1 MTYAFSNTYAGNLVS
16 TGAQQVLPLEFLP
29 DYFVLVN
36 ETNQNSIANPGV
48 VKRALKMP
56 GQADGGA
63 YLTKNT
69 AGAATDESS
78 VITAGGF
85 YAFDSSQT
93 GLEAAKVITSV
104 SQAASALVTVA
115 AHGLIV
121 GDIVRFFNVTGM
133 QQIGSMDFEV
143 LTVPTANTFTIPLD
157 SSAFLAA
164 GSGGQIRRHKSRGL
178 FFPQHRYITK
188 ITQAAQAVV
197 TTSTAHGYVTGQHVR
212 VNVDATFGMYQIN
225 GLLLKVTYLSPTTFS
240 LAVDSTAFSPFAF
253 PVSAAFP
260 FQFPTV
266 TPAVSLGVSATIAV
280 PFDPFNLVEV
290 RPAFTNKGYFGIVL
304 GSQVCGALN
313 DVLRFYA
320 AKADAYTAF
329 N

>member
-1 MTYAFSNTYAGNLVS
+1 MTYAFSNTYAGSLIS
-16 TGAQQVLPLEFLP
+16 TGAQRVLPLEFIP
-29 DYFVLVN
+29 DYFVLIN
-36 ETNQNSIANPGV
+36 ETNQSSIANPAV

-78 VITAGGF
+78 VITSGGF

-93 GLEAAKVITSV
+93 GLEASKPITSV

-115 AHGLIV
+115 SHNYIV
-121 GDIVRFFNVTGM
+121 GDIIRFFNVTNM
-133 QQIGSMDFEV
+133 QQIGSMDFEI
-143 LTVPTANTFTIPLD
+143 LTVPSVNTFTIPLD
-157 SSAFLAA
+157 SSAFAAA
-164 GSGGQIRRHKSRGL
+164 GAGGQVRRHKSRGL
-178 FFPQHRYITK
+178 FVPKHRYITK

-197 TTSTAHGYVTGQHVR
+197 TTSTAHGYVTGQYVR
-212 VNVDATFGMYQIN
+212 VNVDASFGMYQIN
-225 GLLLKVTYLSPTTFS
+225 GQLLKATVLSDTTFS
-240 LAVDSTAFSPFAF
+240 LAVDSTLFSPFAF

-266 TPAVSLGVSATIAV
+266 TPAVSLGVAATIAV

-290 RPAFTNKGYFGIVL
+290 RPAFTNRGYFGIVL
-304 GSQVCGALN
+304 GSQVCGAAN
-313 DVLRFYA
+313 DVLRFFA
-320 AKADAYTAF
+320 AKGDAFTAF